1 LVSVLLQ
8 SLYVNWPPFKV
19 SATKSNLHSDVH
31 GNHPACQA
39 RAPASS
45 GYWCLAPN
53 LEGNLVAWLFGCF
66 LTEYQQVEKMK
77 NIVETGKLNNQVFY
91 CFSIMVTQTLLWWET
106 TTEFWGKMGFNQT
119 GKMGLEQHGRTHGML
134 E

>member
-1 LVSVLLQ
+1 
-8 SLYVNWPPFKV
+8 
-19 SATKSNLHSDVH
+19 
-31 GNHPACQA
+31 
-39 RAPASS
+39 
-45 GYWCLAPN
+45 
-53 LEGNLVAWLFGCF
+53 
-66 LTEYQQVEKMK
+66 MK